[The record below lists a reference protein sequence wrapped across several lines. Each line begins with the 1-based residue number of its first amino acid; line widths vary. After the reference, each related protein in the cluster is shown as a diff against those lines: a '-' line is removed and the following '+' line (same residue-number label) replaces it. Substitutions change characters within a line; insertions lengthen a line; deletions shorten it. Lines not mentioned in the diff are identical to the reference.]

1 MMFFILSKTLG
12 FLAYP
17 SNVLM
22 LMALLGLGLAVTRF
36 RRAGLWLMGLSAML
50 LAIAGWSPL
59 GNIVIYPLEQRF
71 LPWDASR
78 GPPDG
83 IIVLGGA
90 VSPELSAA
98 RKEPHVNE
106 AAERLIA
113 LAVLARQYPQAR
125 LVYSGGSSG
134 LILKTAMEAD
144 HALALLARL
153 GIPRERIVIER
164 RSRNTAENAT
174 FTKALVQPKPG
185 ERWLLVTSAAHMP
198 RSVGIFRKQ
207 GFMVEAFPV
216 DWRTEGT
223 ADMAVPFH
231 GLSAGLA
238 RFDTAM
244 HEWIGLVAYWV
255 AGKTSALF
263 PGPGAIMPKPTPPP
277 APMPRMNGGP
287 KSPGP

>member
-1 MMFFILSKTLG
+1 MMFFVLSKTLG

-22 LMALLGLGLAVTRF
+22 LAALLGLVLTVTRF
-36 RRAGLWLMGLSAML
+36 RRAGLWLMGLSAVL

-59 GNIVIYPLEQRF
+59 GNIAIYPLEQRF
-71 LPWDASR
+71 PAWDASR

-90 VSPELSAA
+90 VSPEPSAG
-98 RKEPHVNE
+98 RRETQLNE
-106 AAERLIA
+106 AAERLTA
-113 LAVLARQYPQAR
+113 MAVLARQYPHAR

-134 LILKTAMEAD
+134 LIRNDALEAD
-144 HALALLARL
+144 HAGVLLGRL
-153 GIPRERIVIER
+153 GVARERIMIER
-164 RSRNTAENAT
+164 GSRNTAENAA

-207 GFMVEAFPV
+207 GFAVEAFPV
-216 DWRTEGT
+216 DWRTAGA
-223 ADMAVPFH
+223 ADMVIPFH
-231 GLSAGLA
+231 GLSGGLA

-244 HEWIGLVAYWV
+244 HEWIGLVVYWLS
-255 AGKTSALF
+255 GKTSELF
-263 PGPGAIMPKPTPPP
+263 PGPETP
-277 APMPRMNGGP
+277 APLTRDAAGRRDRRP
-287 KSPGP
+287 